1 MLILHTHHSRAV
13 LSIENMLCIVVTK
26 LRTFLSVQGTY
37 VQDVEL
43 EKVYKRKRKKTQTSE
58 AHNLSEK
65 FRACYQPQL
74 RHDSLVI

>member
-13 LSIENMLCIVVTK
+13 LSTENMLCIVVAK

-43 EKVYKRKRKKTQTSE
+43 EKVYRRKKKQKKNLRGTQS
-58 AHNLSEK
+58 
-65 FRACYQPQL
+65 
-74 RHDSLVI
+74 I

>member
-1 MLILHTHHSRAV
+1 MLILHTHHSRTV
-13 LSIENMLCIVVTK
+13 LSTENMLCIVVAK

-43 EKVYKRKRKKTQTSE
+43 EKVYRRKKKKTSE